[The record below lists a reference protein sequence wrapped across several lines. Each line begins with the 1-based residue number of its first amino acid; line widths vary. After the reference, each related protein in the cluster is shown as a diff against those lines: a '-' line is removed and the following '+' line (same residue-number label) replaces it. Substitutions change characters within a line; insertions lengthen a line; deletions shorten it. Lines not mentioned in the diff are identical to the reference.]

1 MKITEFFTF
10 ILSFLY
16 KIPDSKGFSNAADT
30 FFVNDAQKN
39 ETFLFRSFKAVRTA
53 CGRSFFHSGSAAVKG
68 LDSVGDGGGDFPLT
82 RRVGD
87 RQLLLRGGDEAGFDE
102 YGQTA
107 P

>member
-39 ETFLFRSFKAVRTA
+39 ETFLFRSFKAVRT
-53 CGRSFFHSGSAAVKG
+53 G
-68 LDSVGDGGGDFPLT
+68 L
-82 RRVGD
+82 
-87 RQLLLRGGDEAGFDE
+87 RQVIFS
-102 YGQTA
+102 
-107 P
+107 